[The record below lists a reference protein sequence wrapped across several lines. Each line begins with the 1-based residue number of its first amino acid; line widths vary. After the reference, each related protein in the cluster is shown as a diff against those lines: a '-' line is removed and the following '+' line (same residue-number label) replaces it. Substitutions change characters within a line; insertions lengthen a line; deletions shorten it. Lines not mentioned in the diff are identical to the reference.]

1 MSMTDPMADMLTR
14 IRNAGMAAHAKL
26 DVPSSNLKVAVAT
39 VLKDLGYI
47 KNFKTISDNKQGVLR
62 IYLKYDEY
70 QAPIIHE
77 IKRVSTPGRRI
88 YVGKNE
94 IPRVKNGLGA
104 SILSTSQGV
113 LDDAAARKAEVG
125 GEVICTV
132 W

>member
-14 IRNAGMAAHAKL
+14 IRNAGMASHAKL
-26 DVPSSNLKVAVAT
+26 DVPSSNLKVAVAN

-47 KNFKTISDNKQGVLR
+47 KNLKEISDSKQGVLR
-62 IYLKYDEY
+62 IYLKYDDY
-70 QAPIIHE
+70 QQPIINE
-77 IKRVSTPGRRI
+77 IQRVSTPGRRV
-88 YVGKNE
+88 YVRKDE

-104 SILSTSQGV
+104 SILSTSKGV
-113 LDDAAARKAEVG
+113 LDDVSARQAQVG